1 MTKEK
6 ANVPCKTFEEQY
18 CKTSDNTQSIT
29 DWPCKIFKDQYCKT
43 SSYYNDCKGRF
54 YQCNILN
61 YKNDK
66 EYKLAINNFNQI
78 SENGEFNVTDKEQR
92 TDFVRFAKNRK
103 NNKCKPRL
111 DESGIPRKKTKGVEN
126 TDEDFICK
134 CYYLCYKGV
143 CPEPDKCKNYF
154 VKPESDYSIID
165 YQIPPLQKICG
176 KVDLILKKNDKED
189 DNIYLT
195 EVKPPKGNDETL
207 LRMIC
212 EILTHYKTLK
222 ENKYFEKYC
231 CDKYGI
237 TDPKIYKAIMFF
249 NGSKQE
255 SEYAKHKIEIER
267 IIEDFDIKVFQ
278 CDKDTKKII
287 RLR

>member
-6 ANVPCKTFEEQY
+6 DKRQ
-18 CKTSDNTQSIT
+18 
-29 DWPCKIFKDQYCKT
+29 CKIFEGQYCKT
-43 SSYYNDCKGRF
+43 SSYNNKCKGHF
-54 YQCNILN
+54 YQCYKLN
-61 YKNDK
+61 NVED
-66 EYKLAINNFNQI
+66 YKLAINNFKQI
-78 SENGEFNVTDKEQR
+78 SEKGEFDVTDKEQR
-92 TDFVRFAKNRK
+92 TDFVIFAKDRE
-103 NNKCKPRL
+103 NNKCEPRL
-111 DESGIPRKKTKGVEN
+111 DECGIPRTKTNGVEN
-126 TDEDFICK
+126 IREDFICK
-134 CYYLCYKGV
+134 CYYSCYKGV

-154 VKPESDYSIID
+154 DKPESDYSIID
-165 YQIPPLQKICG
+165 YQIPPLQKNCG
-176 KVDLILKKNDKED
+176 KVDLVLRKD

-195 EVKPPKGNDETL
+195 EVKPPQNNDETL

-222 ENKYFEKYC
+222 KNKFYEKYC

-237 TDPKIYKAIMFF
+237 TDPKINKAIMFF
-249 NGSKQE
+249 ECSNQE
-255 SEYAKHKIEIER
+255 SEYKNRNIEIKR